1 MEKMVKIE
9 SILWHQLTQYYVSK
23 KIHGITFELHKYV
36 NQIIQFDESFKVLNV
51 HQTYL
56 LLTGATQ
63 LHNFLDN
70 QKLK

>member
-23 KIHGITFELHKYV
+23 KIHGITFELHKYE
-36 NQIIQFDESFKVLNV
+36 NQIIQFDESLKVLNV

-56 LLTGATQ
+56 HFFGVTL
-63 LHNFLDN
+63 LHNVLCI
-70 QKLK
+70 